1 MKNFLTDL
9 ENLKA
14 ALLKTGLNVQHGEI
28 QLPKIPKIL
37 IIGNEKSGKSSFL
50 EKLIDTKIYIENQE
64 IERPIVLRTKY
75 VDGLDSWFE
84 FEEIPGSKFIT
95 GEELGNELI
104 KAASTLCE
112 ENPQQMMQQPVIITY
127 NSSRI
132 CGNMNF
138 VDFPGVKSSINW
150 SSYREAIIKRC
161 ESDDQVII
169 GVMAMDEQNQGRIIK
184 LLNELDP
191 SKTKSGVI
199 FTKLDTVK
207 WETIQSTLS
216 TFISTFPLAVGIG
229 NVPDSMNA
237 KEILCVDKDGNQ
249 VQGAI
254 PRFASYEGHLGIRA
268 ARDALSNLLIKYVK
282 NQVFLIRDKLQKRV
296 FDLNKHCS
304 NVATLSTLNVQLRN
318 DVSVSSLLKTFGDD
332 LNTALAGRSSG
343 DNKDETIDL
352 TEGARINLIFEKTL
366 PARLRN
372 INSSFDETD
381 NKEVVYAIKNSRA
394 VRTGF
399 FIPDKA
405 FNTVARQRI
414 EKFRQ
419 PFLQCLKDIMALME
433 GAINRCGQKS
443 LLKYPLLF
451 DEVTRKCID
460 LLFKNEMVVQD
471 YLDSTLKMEECY
483 INSANED
490 FLKKVEAANALAEN
504 GHAFRVRRSLMST
517 NLNKSGIL
525 SIINQES
532 NTKHK
537 YWFVLTSEKLEWS
550 KQKDKK
556 TVIGS
561 ISIENLRIMD
571 GEEDGSFCMFFLTG
585 KRVSH
590 EHERLSLKAENEDD
604 AERWKT
610 SFLRA
615 GVFPVDD
622 SFQDLS
628 NDIFLNGQLNESVAL
643 IRHLTLEYMKIIK
656 KNLKDKFT
664 KMIVYYLIKK
674 TMDFIR
680 NDLVLHLYSLKKDDE
695 LLRTSSDAESSQQR
709 NMDNLAATNEAIQ
722 LADNLCF
729 APVYSFLLHNNETA
743 KDIISRAFGDE
754 LLNLKT

>member
-9 ENLKA
+9 ENFND
-14 ALLKTGLNVQHGEI
+14 ALLKTGLNIQNGDI
-28 QLPKIPKIL
+28 QLLKLPKIL
-37 IIGNEKSGKSSFL
+37 IIGNEKSGKSTFL
-50 EKLIDTKIYIENQE
+50 EKLIDAKIYIENQE
-64 IERPIVLRTKY
+64 IERPIVLQTKY

-84 FEEIPGSKFIT
+84 FEELPGSKFVT
-95 GEELGNELI
+95 GEDLGNELI
-104 KAASTLCE
+104 KAATSLFV
-112 ENPQQMMQQPVIITY
+112 ENSQQLIHHPITIIY

-132 CGNMNF
+132 CGGMTF
-138 VDFPGVKSSINW
+138 VDFPGVKFHSNW
-150 SSYREAIIKRC
+150 NTYREAIIKNC
-161 ESDDQVII
+161 ESSDQIII
-169 GVMAMDEQNQGRIIK
+169 GVISMDEQNQSRTIK

-191 SKTKSGVI
+191 SKTKSGVV
-199 FTKLDTVK
+199 FTKVDTVN
-207 WETIQSTLS
+207 WESIQSNLS
-216 TFISTFPLAVGIG
+216 TFITTFPLAVGIG
-229 NVPDSMNA
+229 NLPDNLNT

-249 VQGAI
+249 IHAAI

-268 ARDALSNLLIKYVK
+268 ARDTLSNLMIKYVRNK
-282 NQVFLIRDKLQKRV
+282 VFLIRDKLQKQV
-296 FDLNKHCS
+296 FDLNKYCS
-304 NVATLSTLNVQLRN
+304 NVNITSTLNIRN
-318 DVSVSSLLKTFGDD
+318 DVSVSSLLKIFGDD
-332 LNTALAGRSSG
+332 LNTALSGRSSG
-343 DNKDETIDL
+343 DNKDDTVDL

-366 PARLRN
+366 PTRLKN
-372 INSSFDETD
+372 VNSSFDETD

-414 EKFRQ
+414 EKFRT
-419 PFLQCLKDIMALME
+419 PFLQCLKDIMALMKA
-433 GAINRCGQKS
+433 AIDRCGHKS
-443 LLKYPLLF
+443 LQKYPLLLH
-451 DEVTRKCID
+451 EVTRKCVD
-460 LLFKNEMVVQD
+460 LLLLNEMIVQD

-504 GHAFRVRRSLMST
+504 GQAFRVRRSLMST
-517 NLNKSGIL
+517 NLNKSGLL
-525 SIINQES
+525 SILNQES

-550 KQKDKK
+550 KQRDKK
-556 TVIGS
+556 TVIGC

-571 GEEDGSFCMFFLTG
+571 GEEEGSFCMFFLTG
-585 KRVSH
+585 KRVSD
-590 EHERLSLKAENEDD
+590 EHERLTLIAENEDD

-610 SFLRA
+610 SLLRA

-680 NDLVLHLYSLKKDDE
+680 NDLLLYLYSLKNDEE
-695 LLRTSSDAESSQQR
+695 LLRTSTDAESSQQR
-709 NMDNLAATNEAIQ
+709 NMDNLAATNEAIE

-729 APVYSFLLHNNETA
+729 APVNCFMLHNNETA
-743 KDIISRAFGDE
+743 KDIISRAFGDD
-754 LLNLKT
+754 LLNLVN